1 MFRDTFKTKTGKHTV
16 NTLILLFISI
26 LIGVSTVILFQYF
39 HLQYDMQLVIHYIL
53 EERTKLFF
61 LQTLVMTLF
70 YLWVVSI
77 VRYKF
82 FSAIIIFFIT
92 TVLGFVN
99 QQKLIY
105 RNEPLYPSDL
115 TMISDTKLLVG
126 MVDKKIVIIA
136 LGIIL
141 LFLIMLGLVFY
152 YYKKKKRDELK
163 LPLIIRIFFI
173 LILTFMVF
181 YIVQFN
187 QPGNKVKAIFSNQAI
202 WVNYNQQQNYRNN
215 GFLAGFLFNL
225 NTPAMETPEN
235 YSKEKINEINKK
247 YKEESEKINK
257 EKEKTLDNVNI
268 IFIMN
273 ESFSDPLKIEGLEVS
288 EDPIFNMRTN
298 MENVEKGEVL
308 SPGYGGGTANV
319 EFEALTGISLE
330 PLAPALTTPF
340 IQLTN
345 SFSQY
350 PSITSYL
357 KKYNYETT
365 AIHPYKTTMYKRS
378 DSYKSLGF
386 DKFIYDET
394 MKYTEKKDSNMYISD
409 ESAYEEVMY
418 RLQESENSDF
428 IHLVTMQNHS
438 SYIDKYKEVKFNVE
452 GAPNNNEAANYM
464 QDISYSDEAI
474 FSLLNKLDEFPEK
487 TLVVFWGDHLPKIYG
502 EHLYGLNG
510 KFIMHKTPM
519 LLYNNFTKENEDISV
534 ISPIYFKNHVLEQTS
549 MPVSGFDALLMNLE
563 EKLPAFEK
571 GIYVEKEAEKA
582 KDARSQLSEETK
594 QVLEEYTLILYDI
607 TTGSNYSS
615 DADFFE

>member
-1 MFRDTFKTKTGKHTV
+1 MFRDIFNAKIGKHTI

-39 HLQYDMQLVIHYIL
+39 HLQYDMQLVIQYII

-61 LQTLVMTLF
+61 IQTLVMTLF
-70 YLWVVSI
+70 YLWLVSI
-77 VRYKF
+77 FRYKLL
-82 FSAIIIFFIT
+82 SATIIFFVT
-92 TVLGFVN
+92 TVLGFIN

-126 MVDKKIVIIA
+126 MVDKKVVIIA
-136 LGIIL
+136 LGLCLFFLIIL
-141 LFLIMLGLVFY
+141 GSVFC
-152 YYKKKKRDELK
+152 YYKKKKKNELK

-173 LILTFMVF
+173 LILTVVMF

-202 WVNYNQQQNYRNN
+202 WVNYNQQHNYRNN

-225 NTPAMETPEN
+225 NTPAMEMPEN
-235 YSKEKINEINKK
+235 YSKDKINEINKK
-247 YKEESEKINK
+247 YKEKSEKINK

-273 ESFSDPLKIEGLEVS
+273 ESFSDPLKIEGIEVS
-288 EDPIFNMRTN
+288 EDPFFNMRTN
-298 MENVEKGEVL
+298 MKNVEKGEVL

-378 DSYKSLGF
+378 DAYENLGF
-386 DKFIYDET
+386 DNFIYDET
-394 MKYTEKKDSNMYISD
+394 MKYTGKKDSNMYISD
-409 ESAYEEVMY
+409 ESAYKEVMY
-418 RLQESENSDF
+418 RLRESKNTDF

-438 SYIDKYKEVKFNVE
+438 SYIEKYTEVNFNVE
-452 GAPNNNEAANYM
+452 GAPNKNEAANYM

-474 FSLLNKLDEFPEK
+474 SSLLSKLDEFNEK

-510 KFIMHKTPM
+510 KFVMHKTPM
-519 LLYNNFTKENEDISV
+519 FLYNNFTQENGNISV
-534 ISPIYFKNHVLEQTS
+534 ISPIYFKNHVLKQTN
-549 MPVSGFDALLMNLE
+549 MAVSGFDALMMNLE
-563 EKLPAFEK
+563 ENLPAFEK
-571 GIYVEKEAEKA
+571 GIYVENGTKEA

-607 TTGSNYSS
+607 TTGNNYSS
-615 DADFFE
+615 DANFFE